1 MMWIKSS
8 SNEPRMEL
16 QDMFDLED
24 KDESVLSKAF
34 LVSYMGGRIFLNR
47 SSSTQEL
54 TPYLIILVDLP

>member
-1 MMWIKSS
+1 
-8 SNEPRMEL
+8 MEL

-24 KDESVLSKAF
+24 KDESVLCKAF